1 MANYLVRKGKFTYEV
16 AKFEES
22 NTPVGVYRITSSRC
36 DCPARTR
43 KCKHISILK
52 AWESA
57 GKVEGSIISDDARV
71 VGNIFEGLVQW
82 M

>member
-22 NTPVGVYRITSSRC
+22 NTPSGLYSITSNRC

-43 KCKHISILK
+43 SCKHVRMVD
-52 AWESA
+52 AWKKE
-57 GKVEGSIISDDARV
+57 GQVEGAILSDEAKI
-71 VGNIFEGLVQW
+71 VGNLFL
-82 M
+82 

>member
-1 MANYLVRKGKFTYEV
+1 MKLQSLKNQSAPTGI
-16 AKFEES
+16 
-22 NTPVGVYRITSSRC
+22 YRVTSSRC

-43 KCKHISILK
+43 SCKHISILK

-71 VGNIFEGLVQW
+71 IGNIFEG
-82 M
+82 

>member
-22 NTPVGVYRITSSRC
+22 NVPSSVYRITSSRC

-43 KCKHISILK
+43 SCKHISILK
-52 AWESA
+52 AWESS
-57 GKVEGSIISDDARV
+57 GKVEGSIISDEAKV
-71 VGNIFEGLVQW
+71 VGNIFEGVIR
-82 M
+82 

>member
-22 NTPVGVYRITSSRC
+22 NTPVGVYRITDSRC

-43 KCKHISILK
+43 SCKHLSILK
-52 AWESA
+52 AWQSA
-57 GKVEGSIISDDARV
+57 GKVEGDILSDEAKIV
-71 VGNIFEGLVQW
+71 NNIFEG
-82 M
+82 MIR